1 MPLDTALP
9 TNTIADP
16 ADLPFVT
23 DPGERRGDMLYRRF
37 GRTDELISAIGMAGS
52 ISASRR

>member
-9 TNTIADP
+9 TNTIDHP

-23 DPGERRGDMLYRRF
+23 DTGEWRGDMMYRRF
-37 GRTDELISAIGMAGS
+37 GRTAALISAIGMGGFHLG
-52 ISASRR
+52 